1 MTPRSASP
9 ILPPQ
14 GSLRAAEAINFP
26 MRTPTTHCARRE
38 APSSSGSPDLSPRR
52 HCAALLIGVLALLFA
67 LVGPIA
73 VHAEVISI
81 PSADPPSSAASP
93 QPPTVL
99 RGSPPSTAGPVPIC
113 SPGYPVSPGDGCIGQ
128 GSSDNNQGWPGYDYW
143 PGYGYGYP
151 LGGFPGFG
159 FGVRRA
165 PRFGGFRAGGFHAG
179 RGFRAGRGFLGPA
192 AFHGSARFG
201 GFGAGAGRIGG
212 FGRR

>member
-1 MTPRSASP
+1 
-9 ILPPQ
+9 L
-14 GSLRAAEAINFP
+14 
-26 MRTPTTHCARRE
+26 
-38 APSSSGSPDLSPRR
+38 SSGSPDLSPRR

-67 LVGPIA
+67 LVGSIA
-73 VHAEVISI
+73 VHSEVISI
-81 PSADPPSSAASP
+81 PSADPPSSAASS

-113 SPGYPVSPGDGCIGQ
+113 SPGYPLSPGDGCIGQ

-151 LGGFPGFG
+151 LDGFPGFG
-159 FGVRRA
+159 FGARRA

-201 GFGAGAGRIGG
+201 GFGTGAGRMGG